1 MQTHPQRLRNRFCC
15 SVRDKGCWRRWW
27 CRASIVSAHFPPR
40 VADRMANRVGCR
52 EVNWVGE
59 FVEHQ
64 TKLAWSMMMNLVLL
78 SSLFLSLSFLFF
90 AYARSVFKQAWAWR
104 STTSR
109 TSEDCP
115 SPSTSNC
122 RRFRRRNKCIH
133 PSAPLDGTN
142 NKWKFKHI
150 STHTRACI
158 SLMFNWFL
166 FVFSV
171 FLTERKIWRR
181 KFSSRALIRSMA
193 DYETLQWRAFLSS

>member
-27 CRASIVSAHFPPR
+27 CRASIVSAHFPPL

-90 AYARSVFKQAWAWR
+90 
-104 STTSR
+104 
-109 TSEDCP
+109 
-115 SPSTSNC
+115 
-122 RRFRRRNKCIH
+122 
-133 PSAPLDGTN
+133 L
-142 NKWKFKHI
+142 
-150 STHTRACI
+150 
-158 SLMFNWFL
+158 LML
-166 FVFSV
+166 VP
-171 FLTERKIWRR
+171 
-181 KFSSRALIRSMA
+181 FSSRHEHGGVRQAEHPKTVHHRQRATAA
-193 DYETLQWRAFLSS
+193 DSGEEINAFIPLHHWMEPTTNENSNTSQHTPAHVSL